1 MTRPYDELPS
11 FDAFEQVVD
20 PAVFEPVASGSFVC
34 LSDIV
39 SSTAAIAEGRYKA
52 VNMAGAAMI
61 SAIMNAL
68 GHRNFPFVF
77 GGDGSS
83 CVVAASEAG
92 QARDAISRTV
102 RWVAEDLDLE
112 MRAAIVPVSAVR
124 DAGFDVRVARY
135 APSSAAS
142 YAMFTGGG
150 LAWAEAQAKAGAFA
164 LAPAAPGSKPDLTG
178 LSCRWQPLQSRHGIM
193 LSLIVQ
199 RAANASQQDYAN
211 VVLAVLGMVQ
221 AAEEN
226 QGHPLP
232 FEGPQ
237 YRWPAPGLDLEASA
251 TRKAQTLSQRRRSLW
266 WQTLLGLVLFRTGL
280 PMGKFKPGHYRRQAA
295 LNTDFRKFDD
305 GLRMTID
312 CRAAT
317 ADALIQF
324 LDEAETKGTVR
335 FGVHRQTEALMTCIV
350 PSIVT
355 DDHLHFVDGAS
366 GGYAMAALQLKTKA
380 TAGTAA

>member
-1 MTRPYDELPS
+1 MTRPYEELPS

-92 QARDAISRTV
+92 AARDAMSRTV

-164 LAPAAPGSKPDLTG
+164 LAPAAPGSKPDLNG
-178 LSCRWQPLQSRHGIM
+178 LSCRWQPLQSRHGLM

-199 RAANASQQDYAN
+199 RAANASPQDYAN
-211 VVLAVLGMVQ
+211 VVLAILAMVQ

-232 FEGPQ
+232 FEGPN
-237 YRWPAPGLDLEASA
+237 YRWPPAGLNLEASA

-324 LDEAETKGTVR
+324 LDEAETRDTVR

-380 TAGTAA
+380 AAGTAA

>member
-1 MTRPYDELPS
+1 
-11 FDAFEQVVD
+11 
-20 PAVFEPVASGSFVC
+20 
-34 LSDIV
+34 
-39 SSTAAIAEGRYKA
+39 
-52 VNMAGAAMI
+52 
-61 SAIMNAL
+61 
-68 GHRNFPFVF
+68 
-77 GGDGSS
+77 
-83 CVVAASEAG
+83 
-92 QARDAISRTV
+92 
-102 RWVAEDLDLE
+102 
-112 MRAAIVPVSAVR
+112 
-124 DAGFDVRVARY
+124 
-135 APSSAAS
+135 
-142 YAMFTGGG
+142 
-150 LAWAEAQAKAGAFA
+150 
-164 LAPAAPGSKPDLTG
+164 
-178 LSCRWQPLQSRHGIM
+178 M

-211 VVLAVLGMVQ
+211 VVLAVLAMVQ

-232 FEGPQ
+232 FEGPT
-237 YRWPAPGLDLEASA
+237 YRWPPVGLNLEASA